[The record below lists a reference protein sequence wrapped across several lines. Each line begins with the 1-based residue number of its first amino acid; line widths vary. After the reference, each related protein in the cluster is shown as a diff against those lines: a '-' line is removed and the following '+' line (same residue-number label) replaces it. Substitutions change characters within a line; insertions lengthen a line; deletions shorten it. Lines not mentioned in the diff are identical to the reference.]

1 MLIGF
6 SFFCGFIRFFTG
18 KLRLFF
24 QFRNNKLFIFRE
36 QRRVRIAYVYEVGKR
51 HGERFVVSQQCAVKS
66 RYSSISFPKVN
77 GAPFISSYTKKF
89 RRIFL
94 RVYSKPLIVIFF
106 MLNTNN
112 RASSHRPRLTIHFI
126 LTGFR
131 LGRHQ
136 NHRHHRHR
144 HRLPSCHHS

>member
-51 HGERFVVSQQCAVKS
+51 HGERFVVSQQCAVKKQVFIYKLPKGK
-66 RYSSISFPKVN
+66 RCAFYLFIYEEIPKNISK
-77 GAPFISSYTKKF
+77 G
-89 RRIFL
+89 IF
-94 RVYSKPLIVIFF
+94 
-106 MLNTNN
+106 
-112 RASSHRPRLTIHFI
+112 
-126 LTGFR
+126 
-131 LGRHQ
+131 
-136 NHRHHRHR
+136 
-144 HRLPSCHHS
+144 